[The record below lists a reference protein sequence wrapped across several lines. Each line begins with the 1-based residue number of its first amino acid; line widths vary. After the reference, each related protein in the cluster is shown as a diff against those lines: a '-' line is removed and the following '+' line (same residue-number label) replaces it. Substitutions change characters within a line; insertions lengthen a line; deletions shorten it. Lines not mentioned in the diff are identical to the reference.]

1 MYSAEDYLEMTK
13 SLDQGLLAK
22 AFEEKTIEAIK
33 LSSKEF
39 SGNKLVADINI
50 DSKDR
55 IYSLSNGFLVHNCSF
70 CKEAA
75 LARTYTQMDI
85 FESYGEFMIQHP
97 DTEELVKVNSKAKVK
112 FFDTVNHLVVYGPIQ
127 VAISNGFPIHSDTI
141 RRLVTRESFRVLSE

>member
-1 MYSAEDYLEMTK
+1 M
-13 SLDQGLLAK
+13 
-22 AFEEKTIEAIK
+22 KT
-33 LSSKEF
+33 L
-39 SGNKLVADINI
+39 KLVEKRLIGKRSVGDIEI
-50 DSKDR
+50 PHPHR
-55 IYSLSNGFLVHNCSF
+55 FLVNGTVLHNCAAQCSF